1 MSDEHTTKSAIV
13 LDIDGPDLGKQGGDG
28 KKNYVL
34 RCRFNPLNP
43 YIKSHILICC
53 PKTFPMVLV
62 GRSC

>member
-13 LDIDGPDLGKQGGDG
+13 PDIHGPGLGEQERDS
-28 KKNYVL
+28 KNSLL

-43 YIKSHILICC
+43 YIKREILICC
-53 PKTFPMVLV
+53 PYTFSMVLM